1 MSIPRTILAPG
12 TLVDLDL
19 ECIEGAVPP
28 GPSGEV
34 FINASGR
41 RRPDGRAQATVTSA
55 QPIDRDRRPLSSRA
69 TAQ

>member
-34 FINASGR
+34 FIKCLRPAS
-41 RRPDGRAQATVTSA
+41 P
-55 QPIDRDRRPLSSRA
+55 
-69 TAQ
+69 